1 MKTFSSAYYI
11 SKKQSI
17 AEKET
22 LIEQEH
28 NKIIAAMKKE
38 FGINSFST
46 LNESEKK
53 SYRSMLKEM
62 WNREKGLTAKGIKF
76 INEAAA
82 PLTSDST
89 PEQIKK
95 AFQREI
101 KANINNYLAV
111 LLGGNGNISDA
122 GKLKSKLESELKKKI
137 STKECKQWIYE
148 IDSKELAKKI
158 NAFKF

>member
-62 WNREKGLTAKGIKF
+62 WNREKGLTVCLTTDTHKKGEFQKVIKSEG
-76 INEAAA
+76 NM
-82 PLTSDST
+82 TNW
-89 PEQIKK
+89 EQ
-95 AFQREI
+95 
-101 KANINNYLAV
+101 
-111 LLGGNGNISDA
+111 
-122 GKLKSKLESELKKKI
+122 
-137 STKECKQWIYE
+137 
-148 IDSKELAKKI
+148 
-158 NAFKF
+158 

>member
-17 AEKET
+17 AEKEA

-82 PLTSDST
+82 PLTPDST

-148 IDSKELAKKI
+148 IVSKELAKKI

>member
-46 LNESEKK
+46 LNDSEKK

-82 PLTSDST
+82 PLTPDST

-148 IDSKELAKKI
+148 IVSKELAKKI

>member
-82 PLTSDST
+82 PLTPAST

-148 IDSKELAKKI
+148 IVSKELAKKI

>member
-82 PLTSDST
+82 PLTPDST

-111 LLGGNGNISDA
+111 LLGGNVNISDA

-148 IDSKELAKKI
+148 IVSKELAKKI

>member
-53 SYRSMLKEM
+53 SYRSMVKEV

-82 PLTSDST
+82 PLTPDST

-137 STKECKQWIYE
+137 STKECKQWIY
-148 IDSKELAKKI
+148 
-158 NAFKF
+158 

>member
-82 PLTSDST
+82 PLTPDST

-101 KANINNYLAV
+101 KANIN
-111 LLGGNGNISDA
+111 
-122 GKLKSKLESELKKKI
+122 K
-137 STKECKQWIYE
+137 
-148 IDSKELAKKI
+148 
-158 NAFKF
+158 